1 MGCSRTKQ
9 IRSVR
14 LPDQAVWKGT
24 LMEPTP
30 EQIQANFSD
39 LKPALTLDHALA
51 EANRCLYCYDAPC
64 TRACPTHIDVPEF
77 IRRIASHN
85 LAGSAETILE
95 SNILGASCARV
106 CPTEVLCEGS
116 CVFHE
121 LSMPPIDIGRLQR
134 FATDY
139 AMKHDFRPFK
149 PPAGKPK
156 GSVALVGGGP
166 ASLAC
171 AAELGLLGYKAV
183 VFDDKP
189 EPGGLNR
196 YGIAPYKL
204 TDQEAVEEVEYVRAM
219 TGFEIRSGV
228 RVGRDISFAELE
240 RDFDAVFLGV
250 GLSGSR
256 ALGVPGEQAE
266 GVVGATEFIEA
277 LRSGPLHETR
287 VGRKVIV
294 VGAGN
299 TAIDAATEAARLG
312 AEEVTIVYR
321 RGKDEMPAYEFEYEL
336 ALRDRVRFR
345 WFTQPVEVLSSGH
358 TSGEGKVTGL
368 RCQRMQPGEPD
379 SSGRPRPVPVPDSDF
394 VIEADMVIK
403 ATGQEN
409 HDDLFSSIPDLKI
422 ERGLVLV
429 NPDYQTSNPRYFAGG
444 DCINGGKEVV
454 NAVAHGKA
462 AAHGIDRWHS
472 SRVKE
477 ELHG

>member
-1 MGCSRTKQ
+1 
-9 IRSVR
+9 
-14 LPDQAVWKGT
+14 
-24 LMEPTP
+24 MEPTP

-39 LKPALTLDHALA
+39 IKPPLTLDHALA
-51 EANRCLYCYDAPC
+51 EANRCLYCFDAPC

-85 LAGSAETILE
+85 LAGSAQTILE

-106 CPTEVLCEGS
+106 CPTEVLCEGA

-121 LSMPPIDIGRLQR
+121 LKMPPIDIGRLQR
-134 FATDY
+134 FATDH
-139 AMKHDFRPFK
+139 AMERNLQLFT
-149 PPAGKPK
+149 PAPGKKK
-156 GSVALVGGGP
+156 GSIALVGGGP

-171 AAELGLLGYKAV
+171 AAELSLLGYRAV

-204 TDQEAVEEVEYVRAM
+204 TDQEARDEVEYVRAM
-219 TGFEIRSGV
+219 TGFEIRSNV
-228 RVGRDISFAELE
+228 RVGRDVTFAELE
-240 RDFDAVFLGV
+240 RDFDALFLGV

-256 ALGVPGEQAE
+256 PLGVPGEEVE

-277 LRSGPLHETR
+277 LRSKPLHETR
-287 VGRKVIV
+287 VGRNVIV

-336 ALRDRVRFR
+336 ALQDRVRFR
-345 WFTQPVEVLSSGH
+345 WFTQPVEVMGN
-358 TSGEGKVTGL
+358 GKVTGL

-379 SSGRPRPVPVPDSDF
+379 SSGRPRPVPVPGSEF

-409 HDDLFSSIPDLKI
+409 HDNLFSSISGLHV

-429 NPDYQTSNPRYFAGG
+429 NAEYQTSNPRYFAGG
-444 DCINGGKEVV
+444 DCINGGQEVV

-462 AAHGIDRWHS
+462 AAKGIDRWLT